1 MKPGVLA
8 YHRAASVEDAVR
20 ALASAG
26 PDGKIIAG
34 GQSLMPMVNFRLV
47 RPSLLVDI
55 NHIPDLDTIRL
66 RDGRLV
72 IGALVR
78 HRMTASDETILR
90 HAPILHAAMRHVAHL
105 TVRNRGTF
113 VGSLCHADPAA
124 EMPMIAQL
132 LNATIHI
139 ASPRGDRQ
147 MRAADFVTGSLTT
160 ALESDEMVTEADL
173 ETLPPGTGWGF
184 HEFARRHGD
193 YALAA
198 VAVTMERQGGVAG
211 CVRLAVMGL
220 DERPRRLSR
229 VEAALEGRVPEGDV
243 LSQALIALQAEIS
256 PNTDLN
262 ASAEYRRHLANV
274 LTRRAVGDA
283 WARAGAGTTA

>member
-1 MKPGVLA
+1 
-8 YHRAASVEDAVR
+8 
-20 ALASAG
+20 
-26 PDGKIIAG
+26 
-34 GQSLMPMVNFRLV
+34 
-47 RPSLLVDI
+47 
-55 NHIPDLDTIRL
+55 
-66 RDGRLV
+66 V

-78 HRMTASDETILR
+78 HRMTAGDETIRR

-132 LNATIHI
+132 LNAAIHI
-139 ASPRGDRQ
+139 ASPRGARQ
-147 MRAADFVTGSLTT
+147 MPAADFVTGSLTT

-173 ETLPPGTGWGF
+173 ETLSPGTGWGF

-198 VAVTMERQGGVAG
+198 VAVTMQRQAGVA
-211 CVRLAVMGL
+211 CNVRLAVMGL

-229 VEAALEGRVPEGDV
+229 AEAALDGRVPEGDA
-243 LSQALIALQAEIS
+243 LNSALIALQAEIS

-262 ASAEYRRHLANV
+262 ASAEYRRHLANI
-274 LTRRAVGDA
+274 LTRRAVADA
-283 WARAGAGTTA
+283 WARTGTTA